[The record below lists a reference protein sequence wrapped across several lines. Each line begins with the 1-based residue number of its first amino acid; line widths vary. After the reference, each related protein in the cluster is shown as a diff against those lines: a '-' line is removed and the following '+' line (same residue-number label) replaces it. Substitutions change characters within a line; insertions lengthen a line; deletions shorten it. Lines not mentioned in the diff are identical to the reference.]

1 MALRV
6 LLADESATIKKV
18 IQLALQ
24 DFGVEVKSVPVGT
37 DVLAVAK
44 AFKPDVVFADVLL
57 TKRNGYEV
65 CGDIK
70 EDPEIGMTPV
80 VLMWSGFMEL
90 DQSKVLSSRVDRSL
104 EKPFDAEHLRTLVKE
119 VVPRL
124 QTNLISSYLQ
134 FPDRPAFVDDR
145 APGSE
150 YAEADQMAV
159 EHAEASHEDV
169 FQDEEQEAEEFK
181 HVPLPRRREPGTA
194 ARSFEAQRDMNR
206 DPNDDW
212 SQADLAKFRVGTAGS
227 SDEIPLPEIDED
239 VNDSAVVW
247 SSTGEEVSIHNFDR
261 VNMETKSGLSRPSQR
276 AQTAPSEGSR
286 SRIALGTSAAIP
298 NLPDSSSLEVPN
310 LDYERAEQILRE
322 QSRDV
327 LETIAWRILPDVVE
341 RVVREELQKL
351 LKDAERLD
359 EI

>member
-37 DVLAVAK
+37 DVLPVAK
-44 AFKPDVVFADVLL
+44 SFKPDIVFADVLL

-65 CGDIK
+65 CADIK
-70 EDPEIGMTPV
+70 DDVELMMTPV
-80 VLMWSGFMEL
+80 VIMWSGFMEL
-90 DQSKVLSSRVDRSL
+90 DQAKVLACRVDRSL
-104 EKPFDAEHLRTLVKE
+104 EKPFDPEQLRSLVKE

-124 QTNLISSYLQ
+124 QSNLISSYLQ
-134 FPDRPAFVDDR
+134 FPDRPAFVDE
-145 APGSE
+145 APAEETPG
-150 YAEADQMAV
+150 YVEADEAA
-159 EHAEASHEDV
+159 AEKAAHGELFGAEDA
-169 FQDEEQEAEEFK
+169 EIEEFK
-181 HVPLPRRREPGTA
+181 HVPLPRRREPGAA
-194 ARSFEAQRDMNR
+194 AREFQSPRE
-206 DPNDDW
+206 NDEW
-212 SQADLAKFRVGTAGS
+212 SQADLAKFRVGPAGT

-239 VNDSAVVW
+239 VNDSPIVW
-247 SSTGEEVSIHNFDR
+247 SSTGEEVSIHNFDK
-261 VNMETKSGLSRPSQR
+261 TGSSDSKSGQTRTGVR
-276 AQTAPSEGSR
+276 AASTSVEGTR
-286 SRIALGTSAAIP
+286 SRIQLGTSAGIP
-298 NLPDSSSLEVPN
+298 NLPDSSALDVPN

-341 RVVREELQKL
+341 RIVREELQKL
-351 LKDAERLD
+351 LKDSERLD